1 MSFWIKNPSILFD
14 SKHITELWPYSYM
27 SRDEK
32 LNAMTRFI
40 IVISL
45 IGYMFINRIA
55 IVVFGLIIIGTI
67 VLLYSSKSE
76 GMMSYFNE
84 KENKGDIYTNNPF
97 NNVLIS
103 DYKFNIDKQE
113 FNEEYTPDLEN
124 RLNNSIKE
132 SILEQNKD
140 NKDIGD
146 LFKNDS
152 DNFEFE
158 QNARQFYT
166 NPITTIPNKQDSF
179 LEFCYGTLP
188 SSKPLSIY

>member
-14 SKHITELWPYSYM
+14 SDHITELWPYSYM

-55 IVVFGLIIIGTI
+55 IVVFGLIMIGII
-67 VLLYSSKSE
+67 VFLYSAKSE

-84 KENKGDIYTNNPF
+84 KEQKGEIYSNNPF

-103 DYKFNIDKQE
+103 DYKFNREKEE
-113 FNEEYTPDLEN
+113 FNEEYTPELEN

-188 SSKPLSIY
+188 SSKPLTIY